1 MRKYFRL
8 MLGEGSKYVNDCL
21 DGSYVGVDFNFNED
35 LKPYLVGS
43 WADHKSDLKNAFIKH
58 NPGKTP
64 VGLGLAAGTLS
75 SFGQWIERGDVLLCP
90 DGKGGIYVGEVV
102 SDYFYL
108 PGSSI
113 PHRREVKWMSGAIQ
127 RSDLSESLQASTRGP
142 NTLVDITK
150 FSEEIER
157 LVGNRPADI
166 LFSKDVSVEDPSA
179 FALEKHLEDFLV
191 FNWSQTELAKKYDLV
206 TDEGVVVAQ
215 QYQSDTGPIDILA
228 ISKDKKEFLVIEL
241 KKGRASDVVV
251 GQILRYMGFVKNELA
266 VNGEQ
271 VKGIVIALDDDLR
284 LRNAISM
291 VSSVEFYRYEI
302 NFKLLPASTK

>member
-1 MRKYFRL
+1 M
-8 MLGEGSKYVNDCL
+8 
-21 DGSYVGVDFNFNED
+21 
-35 LKPYLVGS
+35 
-43 WADHKSDLKNAFIKH
+43 
-58 NPGKTP
+58 
-64 VGLGLAAGTLS
+64 
-75 SFGQWIERGDVLLCP
+75 
-90 DGKGGIYVGEVV
+90 
-102 SDYFYL
+102 
-108 PGSSI
+108 
-113 PHRREVKWMSGAIQ
+113 
-127 RSDLSESLQASTRGP
+127 
-142 NTLVDITK
+142 
-150 FSEEIER
+150 
-157 LVGNRPADI
+157 
-166 LFSKDVSVEDPSA
+166 
-179 FALEKHLEDFLV
+179 
-191 FNWSQTELAKKYDLV
+191 
-206 TDEGVVVAQ
+206 AQ